1 MNYNLHTDDDR
12 KGNSGN
18 GSGNNGNGNSGN
30 NGKGNGKGKGNNK
43 KNSKSDGTDDAGYGN
58 ATNAE
63 ENNSQNQCGILFPVQ
78 EEVSATE
85 ADLIARIKTTGKEKN
100 YELIEYLNDVN
111 REHAEVLVEQ
121 NINGRTDT
129 SYIYGAEINGGFD
142 RISLDRFDGSTGY
155 YIYDARGSVSGITN
169 EEGQDYQSY
178 RYSVT
183 GEITFGAPQ
192 YENEY
197 TYNGESYNPNIQS
210 QYLRARYY
218 CVVTATFLTEDNY
231 LGNQT
236 EPLTLNR
243 YNYCVSSY
251 LNYTDPSGNEVE
263 VLESLKGWIIDP
275 NTQAQKTI
283 ENYENQRLSIEDAIE
298 SGLLNNRA
306 GQIFLDYGDIV
317 MGPAVKTPAD
327 IIVIRET
334 VKGNSDSKEM
344 QRTATAGF
352 YAGFVGQGIEYTQ
365 IISKADYQLSMII
378 TSAKGVNSINNPLSY
393 LLFIKD
399 FSLTQ
404 TLDAAKAGL
413 QDVWNGTYDSAIGR
427 RIGAGT
433 FNYLLMTIGGA
444 QLKGKG
450 TACEA
455 VESGRDIVPD
465 KGFSSFK
472 DLKTHLDSPG
482 DGKVWHHIVEQSQI
496 TGSGF
501 SSEQVNNINNV
512 IAIPHGKGS
521 IHAKISGYYSSK
533 QFFTGGKTVRQWL
546 AGQDFKTQFDFGM
559 NLLKEYGDVI
569 PSSKGWIFRTFE

>member
-1 MNYNLHTDDDR
+1 MKWHR
-12 KGNSGN
+12 
-18 GSGNNGNGNSGN
+18 
-30 NGKGNGKGKGNNK
+30 
-43 KNSKSDGTDDAGYGN
+43 YGN

-121 NINGRTDT
+121 NINGKTDT

-155 YIYDARGSVSGITN
+155 YLYDARGSVSGITN
-169 EEGQDYQSY
+169 EEGQVYQSY

-197 TYNGESYNPNIQS
+197 TYNGESYNPNIES

-218 CVVTATFLTEDNY
+218 CVVTATFLTEDSY
-231 LGNQT
+231 LGSLT

-275 NTQAQKTI
+275 DTQAQKTI
-283 ENYENQRLSIEDAIE
+283 ENYENQRLSLEDAIE

-365 IISKADYQLSMII
+365 IISNADYQLSMII

-404 TLDAAKAGL
+404 TIDAAKAGL

-427 RIGAGT
+427 KIGAGT

-455 VESGRDIVPD
+455 VESGS
-465 KGFSSFK
+465 KS
-472 DLKTHLDSPG
+472 
-482 DGKVWHHIVEQSQI
+482 
-496 TGSGF
+496 GSGSKFQEIFDLADNYTLSDDTFDNHILDRHGPNSTYGNKSHFNADFDIRNSIDSTLTGDNFIVGPNTAGREGYIFEQTF
-501 SSEQVNNINNV
+501 SNPIGTNSKGKPLYTLKVVIDEAGNV
-512 IAIPHGKGS
+512 ITAFPK
-521 IHAKISGYYSSK
+521 K
-533 QFFTGGKTVRQWL
+533 
-546 AGQDFKTQFDFGM
+546 
-559 NLLKEYGDVI
+559 
-569 PSSKGWIFRTFE
+569 